1 MKVYLDMCCIQRPMD
16 TRSHVRIA
24 VEAEAI
30 LGILAL
36 CETNQLQ
43 LISSGAL
50 EFEAEQTPH
59 PVRRRYALEVLAKAT
74 TFVSADH
81 SVEERVRYLQ
91 TLGIKP
97 LDALHLASAEAAQ
110 AELFCTCDDRFFRK
124 AVKAVLPP
132 TKVVLPIE
140 LIEVL
145 GS

>member
-30 LGILAL
+30 LGVLAL
-36 CETNQLQ
+36 CEANQLL
-43 LISSGAL
+43 LISSAAL

-59 PVRRRYALEVLAKAT
+59 PVRRRFAFEVLAKAT
-74 TFVSADH
+74 TFVPVDQ
-81 SVEERVRYLQ
+81 SVEERARFLQ
-91 TLGIKP
+91 TQGIKP

-110 AELFCTCDDRFFRK
+110 AELFCTCDDRFFRR
-124 AVKAVLPP
+124 AVKVALPP
-132 TKVVLPIE
+132 TKVVLPME

-145 GS
+145 GL

>member
-16 TRSHVRIA
+16 TRSHLRIA

-30 LGILAL
+30 LGVLAL
-36 CETNQLQ
+36 SEVHQVQ
-43 LISSGAL
+43 LISSAAL

-59 PVRRRYALEVLAKAT
+59 PVRRRFAFEVLAKAT
-74 TFVSADH
+74 QFIPADP
-81 SVEERVRYLQ
+81 SVEERARFLQ
-91 TLGIKP
+91 TQGIKP

-124 AVKAVLPP
+124 AVKAARSP